1 MNQAVTVGLG
11 RYWNEMRQFK
21 RSQRLGQQILRD
33 ISQLLERELSDL
45 TKGMLTFTRVRLSDD
60 LRYAKV
66 YYSFLGDPEDRRTVE
81 EHLSRHNG
89 RIRSQIGKSLRVRN
103 IPELTFKFDPSVEE
117 GIRIE
122 QLLNEIKNSESEQ
135 D

>member
-1 MNQAVTVGLG
+1 MVESITDQ
-11 RYWNEMRQFK
+11 NEMRQFK

-33 ISQLLERELSDL
+33 ISQLLERELSEL
-45 TKGMLTFTRVRLSDD
+45 TRGMLTFTRVRLSDD
-60 LRYAKV
+60 LRYARI
-66 YYSFLGDPEDRRTVE
+66 YYSFLGSPEDRSRVE
-81 EHLSRHNG
+81 EYLARHNG
-89 RIRSQIGKSLRVRN
+89 RIRSQIGQKLRVRN
-103 IPELTFKFDPSVEE
+103 IPELTFKFDPSIEE